1 MEDPQTPEELAR
13 IHEQLWQTV
22 LQFGNFS
29 ASQERNRIA
38 RDLHDSLGQALTA
51 LNIQLQTAVKLWQ
64 LDPGRAEQF
73 LAEAQRLGSTAV
85 QEVRQTVRTLRLDC
99 PDDQSIDTLITSLVE
114 SFHRSTGVLPTVK
127 LNLVAPMPPEV
138 VTPVYRII
146 QEGLNN
152 ICKYAQAT
160 EVNVQLSTTPT
171 SLGLIIEDNGRGFD
185 LEQAVTGFGLRGMQE
200 RVSLLRGRFQIETE
214 PGAGCRIRVV
224 MPLRV
229 LSLHDSQELVPPP
242 VNPEAD
248 ASRYPQGVASPAPA
262 MASPAPTMLAED
274 NGRIGGGESQSALA
288 EENGK
293 VGVKEP
299 QVDAQEFTPVSEDD
313 REAPPAS
320 PLPLM
325 SEPEMGNLQAVV
337 SPDLDETLLPAA
349 LDELDDPAIAPSDL
363 DETLLPTALDETG
376 GYQEIAP
383 PDLDETTF
391 PAAWD
396 ETGENYPA
404 IASPDLDETPV
415 PGLVLMS
422 AQVDRLTQ
430 ILLEAVGPIAPILL
444 QQALAQ
450 AQQPDDVIDQLAVYF
465 PAQRREHFERQMQAV
480 LRQVTFPA
488 PSVSQPGAQA
498 SPTFGAPI
506 PASPSSGGHSSALN
520 AELTHYCEQELMAL
534 IGPVAH
540 FLIQDALSTPNL
552 SLEELVDRLAV
563 NISNPQKATQFK
575 QRILSYAS

>member
-73 LAEAQRLGSTAV
+73 LEEAQRLGSTAV
-85 QEVRQTVRTLRLDC
+85 QEVRQTVRTLRMDC
-99 PDDQSIDTLITSLVE
+99 PDDQSLDTLIASLVE

-127 LNLVAPMPPEV
+127 LNLLAPVPPEV

-160 EVNVQLSTTPT
+160 EVSLQLSTTPT

-214 PGAGCRIRVV
+214 PSAGCRIRVV

-229 LSLHDSQELVPPP
+229 LSLQETQGLVPPP
-242 VNPEAD
+242 PETIA
-248 ASRYPQGVASPAPA
+248 APTIPSPSLVPQAVGNGHVELAEPRSEEPDLTSVGESALESPA
-262 MASPAPTMLAED
+262 AP
-274 NGRIGGGESQSALA
+274 
-288 EENGK
+288 
-293 VGVKEP
+293 
-299 QVDAQEFTPVSEDD
+299 
-313 REAPPAS
+313 

-325 SEPEMGNLQAVV
+325 GEPE
-337 SPDLDETLLPAA
+337 T
-349 LDELDDPAIAPSDL
+349 
-363 DETLLPTALDETG
+363 
-376 GYQEIAP
+376 
-383 PDLDETTF
+383 
-391 PAAWD
+391 
-396 ETGENYPA
+396 
-404 IASPDLDETPV
+404 IASPDPPETALPDPDV
-415 PGLVLMS
+415 TTLPGLVLTLD
-422 AQVDRLTQ
+422 QHDRLTQ
-430 ILLEAVGPIAPILL
+430 ILLEWVGPIAPILL
-444 QQALAQ
+444 QRAIAQ
-450 AQQPDDVIDQLAVYF
+450 AQHPADLIDQLATHF
-465 PAQRREHFERQMQAV
+465 PTQRRGQFEQQVQAV
-480 LRQVTFPA
+480 FA
-488 PSVSQPGAQA
+488 HSVSTPPSNSGVRADA
-498 SPTFGAPI
+498 SAALEETSLSPTAQL
-506 PASPSSGGHSSALN
+506 SGEYFLALSA
-520 AELTHYCEQELMAL
+520 ESIHYCEQELTAL

-540 FLIQDALSTPNL
+540 FLMQEALSTPSL

-563 NISNPQKATQFK
+563 NIPNPQKATQFK
-575 QRILSYAS
+575 QRILAYAA

>member
-127 LNLVAPMPPEV
+127 LNLAAPMPPEV

-200 RVSLLRGRFQIETE
+200 RVSLLRGRFQVETQ

-224 MPLRV
+224 MPLRG
-229 LSLHDSQELVPPP
+229 LSLQDSQELVPPP
-242 VNPEAD
+242 VNPEAM
-248 ASRYPQGVASPAPA
+248 APPAPA
-262 MASPAPTMLAED
+262 MTSPPSVTLAEG
-274 NGRIGGGESQSALA
+274 NGRL
-288 EENGK
+288 
-293 VGVKEP
+293 GVAEP
-299 QVDAQEFTPVSEDD
+299 QFDEQELIPVSEDD
-313 REAPPAS
+313 REAPPVS
-320 PLPLM
+320 PLPLLG
-325 SEPEMGNLQAVV
+325 EPDTGPAPDLQEVASSDSDETMLPAGLDAMNGSYQAMATPNLDETMLPAGWDAMDGSYQEMATPNLDETMLPAGLDAMNGSYQAMVT
-337 SPDLDETLLPAA
+337 PDLDETV
-349 LDELDDPAIAPSDL
+349 I
-363 DETLLPTALDETG
+363 
-376 GYQEIAP
+376 
-383 PDLDETTF
+383 
-391 PAAWD
+391 
-396 ETGENYPA
+396 
-404 IASPDLDETPV
+404 
-415 PGLVLMS
+415 PGLVLTT

-450 AQQPDDVIDQLAVYF
+450 AQHPADLIDQLAAYF
-465 PAQRREHFERQMQAV
+465 PAQRRGQFEQQMQV
-480 LRQVTFPA
+480 VFKQTTSPA
-488 PSVSQPGAQA
+488 PSVPQSIAHTNPA
-498 SPTFGAPI
+498 FG
-506 PASPSSGGHSSALN
+506 ASPSPASQSSGGYASMLST
-520 AELTHYCEQELMAL
+520 ELTHYCEQELMSL

-540 FLIQDALSTPNL
+540 FLMQEALSKPNL
-552 SLEELVDRLAV
+552 SLEELVDCLAA
-563 NISNPQKATQFK
+563 NIPNPQKATQFK